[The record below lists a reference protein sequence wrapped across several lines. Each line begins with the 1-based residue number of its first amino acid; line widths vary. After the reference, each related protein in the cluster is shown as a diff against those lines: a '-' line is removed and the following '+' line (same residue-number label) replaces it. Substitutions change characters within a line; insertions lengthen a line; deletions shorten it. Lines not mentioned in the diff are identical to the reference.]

1 MLNVDQ
7 NLPIGLSYY
16 VSAGLTDLY
25 STIGDYNDN
34 QISPMAYYGAYLCSQ
49 SKTRFSLNGNYV
61 HSIYNPSFKN
71 DAVIRTS
78 FFEATMGNPEIQTV
92 ESVSECGGL

>member
-1 MLNVDQ
+1 MLMLNVDQ

-34 QISPMAYYGAYLCSQ
+34 QISPMAYYGATY
-49 SKTRFSLNGNYV
+49 
-61 HSIYNPSFKN
+61 
-71 DAVIRTS
+71 AVNQKHV
-78 FFEATMGNPEIQTV
+78 FP
-92 ESVSECGGL
+92 

>member
-1 MLNVDQ
+1 MSITSSFDSKQTLTNNHAMLMLNVDQ

-49 SKTRFSLNGNYV
+49 SKTRFFL
-61 HSIYNPSFKN
+61 K
-71 DAVIRTS
+71 R
-78 FFEATMGNPEIQTV
+78 
-92 ESVSECGGL
+92 